1 MPQIEDEAV
10 QEEEVVAAA
19 ATSAS
24 ASTAAAVSIVY
35 GCPYL
40 ICRFASMAN

>member
-1 MPQIEDEAV
+1 MPQMEDAEV
-10 QEEEVVAAA
+10 QEEEVVAGAAA

-24 ASTAAAVSIVY
+24 AAAAVSIVY

>member
-1 MPQIEDEAV
+1 MPQMEDEEV
-10 QEEEVVAAA
+10 QEEEEVAAA

-24 ASTAAAVSIVY
+24 AAAAVSIVY